1 MAIGD
6 LPEDITP
13 LILSYLS
20 PADYLAFCCSSK
32 SLYHKYRQDS
42 YYWRSAT
49 AATFRLPISP
59 LLAADGPRWYWLYKK
74 LSTQTRLYTWG
85 QGLRGSLGQG
95 VVLPTHNRVPVP
107 FRGLRG
113 RFNPTGPHRPRQ
125 VFQRTSSSWPTEA
138 HVPHEVGVV
147 ADLQCGGWST
157 SILSSAGK
165 LYVVGSLDSLNGITI
180 GETSSEFKQLEYLSQ
195 STSPIRQFSAGRRH
209 ILGLTDDG
217 DILTW
222 DRINAKGLKVFP
234 RAGRDFGGRPLRV
247 AAGWGLSS
255 AYVPETGI
263 VYWAPLKNDQS
274 DESLDGL
281 HVKEKVIPN
290 TAHTTSS
297 TGGAEVI
304 KHIVLETFIIWITS
318 DSKLWACHTDFQS
331 HDSTEP
337 QGPAFE
343 VPGYAAPGRELKD
356 LQGQFESFGVFT
368 AAGEVLAGSVS
379 YLNTCAEVLGR
390 TPDLANFPDSSA
402 LRELL
407 ASRPPDV
414 PALQHS
420 GVIALAYGD
429 YHYHALHAS
438 GHVTTYGRDSQTCG
452 QLGLSHL
459 YHGGRF
465 RGLRNAA
472 TGPDAIL
479 HPIALRRGRQIWFE
493 PEKKDWLEW
502 LENELRKGDFPHS
515 GRLPIEEWDD
525 WDRQAL
531 FSEWIEQ
538 EGRHWADGPREGG
551 AQGEEAELKKK
562 TDTEDREEGSYEDL
576 DPYFT
581 IAIAAA
587 GWHSGAL
594 VLVDEDK
601 AAQVRSQWVKKIT
614 DPHQPH
620 GPSVPGAF
628 EAKDD
633 GEIYRFTE
641 HGFPK
646 VTLPDGYTM
655 PGKGEP
661 RPWREG
667 IPTLEQLGVSPSA
680 PTAGATDG
688 PW

>member
-1 MAIGD
+1 MAISD

-20 PADYLAFCCSSK
+20 TGDYLAFCRSSK
-32 SLYHKYRQDS
+32 SLYAQYRQDP

-59 LLAADGPRWYWLYKK
+59 LLAADGPRWFWLYKK

-85 QGLRGSLGQG
+85 QGLRGNLGQG
-95 VVLPTHNRVPVP
+95 FALPTHNRVPVP
-107 FRGLRG
+107 FHGLRG
-113 RFNPTGPHRPRQ
+113 RFNPTGPHRPAPRQ

-138 HVPHEVGVV
+138 HVPHEVGVI

-157 SILSSAGK
+157 TILSSAGK
-165 LYVVGSLDSLNGITI
+165 LYTVGALDSLNGITV
-180 GETSSEFKQLEYLSQ
+180 GETASEFRHLQYLGQ
-195 STSPIRQFSAGRRH
+195 STSPVRQFSAGRRH
-209 ILGLTDDG
+209 ILALTDDG

-247 AAGWGLSS
+247 AAGWGFSS

-263 VYWAPLKNDQS
+263 IYWRPLKNDQA

-297 TGGAEVI
+297 AGRGEVI
-304 KHIVLETFIIWITS
+304 KHIVLDTFIIWITS

-331 HDSTEP
+331 DDSTEP
-337 QGPAFE
+337 LGSVFE
-343 VPGYAAPGRELKD
+343 VPGYAKEGRELKD
-356 LQGQFESFGVFT
+356 IHGQFESFGVFT
-368 AAGEVLAGSVS
+368 ATGEVLAGSVS
-379 YLNTCAEVLGR
+379 YLDACDEALAS
-390 TPDLANFPDSSA
+390 TPDLAASPDSST

-414 PALQHS
+414 PALQHT

-465 RGLRNAA
+465 RSLRKAA
-472 TGPDAIL
+472 IGADAIL

-502 LENELRKGDFPHS
+502 LEEELRKGNFPHS
-515 GRLPIEEWDD
+515 GQLPIDEWND

-538 EGRHWADGPREGG
+538 EGRHWADGPGEGG
-551 AQGEEAELKKK
+551 
-562 TDTEDREEGSYEDL
+562 DL
-576 DPYFT
+576 DSYFT

-601 AAQVRSQWVKKIT
+601 AAHVRSQWVKKIT

-633 GEIYRFTE
+633 QEIYLFTE
-641 HGFPK
+641 PGFPK

-655 PGKGEP
+655 PGQGEP
-661 RPWREG
+661 RPWRDG
-667 IPTLEQLGVSPSA
+667 MPTLEELGLSPSP
-680 PTAGATDG
+680 PTAGATGG
-688 PW
+688 P